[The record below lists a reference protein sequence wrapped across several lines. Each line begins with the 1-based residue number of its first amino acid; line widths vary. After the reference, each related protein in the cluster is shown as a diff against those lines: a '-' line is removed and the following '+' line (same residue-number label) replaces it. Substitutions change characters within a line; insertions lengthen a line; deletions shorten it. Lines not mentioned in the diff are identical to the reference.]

1 MIKTVLQ
8 SLYGNALTSSSH
20 KDTFPPLIAIFQI
33 VNSQCEL
40 FQLVLPF
47 AQHSLAV
54 CNPLVIDCSNAIPSR
69 IYTEASGS
77 SAHGSTSFSKTSASL
92 NFEVLT

>member
-1 MIKTVLQ
+1 MIKIVLQ

-20 KDTFPPLIAIFQI
+20 KDTFPPLIAICQI

-40 FQLVLPF
+40 FQLVVPF

-54 CNPLVIDCSNAIPSR
+54 CNPLVILHTLCRHHSEKKYVEIL
-69 IYTEASGS
+69 
-77 SAHGSTSFSKTSASL
+77 K
-92 NFEVLT
+92 